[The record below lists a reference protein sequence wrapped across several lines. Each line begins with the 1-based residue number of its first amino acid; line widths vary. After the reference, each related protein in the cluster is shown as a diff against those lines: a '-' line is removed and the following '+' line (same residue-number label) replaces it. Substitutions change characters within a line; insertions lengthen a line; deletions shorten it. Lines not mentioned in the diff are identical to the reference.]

1 MKMMEWKFK
10 IENNSEI
17 KDINVRRELNQIA
30 GNQFVRNTKKGIRNT
45 AGSIVKRIYK
55 VVQFEFFRE
64 IIIKGRVEFENR
76 NHNSNPYNLCNS

>member
-30 GNQFVRNTKKGIRNT
+30 RNQFVRNTKKGIRNT
-45 AGSIVKRIYK
+45 AGSTVKRIYK
-55 VVQFEFFRE
+55 VV
-64 IIIKGRVEFENR
+64 
-76 NHNSNPYNLCNS
+76 